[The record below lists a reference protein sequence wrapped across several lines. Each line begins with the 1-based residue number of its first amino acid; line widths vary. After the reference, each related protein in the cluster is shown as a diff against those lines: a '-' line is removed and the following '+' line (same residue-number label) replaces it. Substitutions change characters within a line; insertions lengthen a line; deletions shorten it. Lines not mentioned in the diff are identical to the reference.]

1 MSRKKKLLQNPS
13 EGKQKLLTTTR
24 ETLKRQKKKSNQP
37 APGRITSD
45 QVKQLKKLYDKGSAA
60 FGSIANLKRAS
71 GFTRGKI
78 VRYLQS
84 KAPYT
89 KYRQFRKGFPR
100 LKAVAYRINE
110 IWSVDVAYMDKV
122 AQHNNG
128 VKYLLVAVDVLSR
141 YLRYLPMKA
150 LYAKDAVEA
159 FKKMIKKKQ
168 PEKVWTDKGSE
179 FKGDFKKFCEKKE
192 FIYIQQN
199 AKPSRNLQRG
209 TFDRLKTSFTNIW
222 KKSGLGHI
230 LKIYPSL

>member
-1 MSRKKKLLQNPS
+1 MSRTKKLLQNPS
-13 EGKQKLLTTTR
+13 ERKQKLLTETR

-37 APGRITSD
+37 APGRITSY
-45 QVKQLKKLYDKGSAA
+45 QVKQLDKLYTKGSAA
-60 FGSIANLKRAS
+60 FGSIANLKEAS
-71 GFTRGKI
+71 SFTRGKI
-78 VRYLQS
+78 DRYLQS

-89 KYRQFRKGFPR
+89 KYRQFRKSFPR

-141 YLRYLPMKA
+141 YLRVQPMKA

-168 PEKVWTDKGSE
+168 PEKV
-179 FKGDFKKFCEKKE
+179 
-192 FIYIQQN
+192 
-199 AKPSRNLQRG
+199 
-209 TFDRLKTSFTNIW
+209 
-222 KKSGLGHI
+222 
-230 LKIYPSL
+230 

>member
-1 MSRKKKLLQNPS
+1 MSRTKKLLQNPS
-13 EGKQKLLTTTR
+13 ERKQKLLTETR

-37 APGRITSD
+37 APGRITSY
-45 QVKQLKKLYDKGSAA
+45 QVNQLDKFYTKGSAA
-60 FGSIANLKRAS
+60 FGSIANLKEVS

-89 KYRQFRKGFPR
+89 KYRQFRKSFPR

-141 YLRYLPMKA
+141 YLRVQPMKA
-150 LYAKDAVEA
+150 LYSKDAVEA
-159 FKKMIKKKQ
+159 F
-168 PEKVWTDKGSE
+168 
-179 FKGDFKKFCEKKE
+179 
-192 FIYIQQN
+192 
-199 AKPSRNLQRG
+199 
-209 TFDRLKTSFTNIW
+209 
-222 KKSGLGHI
+222 
-230 LKIYPSL
+230 